1 MKKAFSL
8 ILAIIFIIAIAS
20 IGALSLSISSA
31 GSSTTAKQFMREQ
44 AELLSQGAAEYTI
57 LRVQQNDFAAQC
69 INKIEIK
76 YPNADNPTFIS
87 SVYITYIGNNDLLN
101 KGTPACTKVINDT
114 SGDPSKIKAII
125 IQGRTCSTTDGK
137 TCDEQVAHSFNTTQ
151 IP

>member
-69 INKIEIK
+69 INEIEIK
-76 YPNADNPTFIS
+76 YPNI
-87 SVYITYIGNNDLLN
+87 IKDL
-101 KGTPACTKVINDT
+101 I
-114 SGDPSKIKAII
+114 
-125 IQGRTCSTTDGK
+125 
-137 TCDEQVAHSFNTTQ
+137 
-151 IP
+151 